1 MHLSAAA
8 ALPAGTR
15 LREQITQ
22 VTNRNEAFHGF
33 ADWLIINNPRVP

>member
-1 MHLSAAA
+1 MSE
-8 ALPAGTR
+8 PR

-33 ADWLIINNPRVP
+33 AGWLMINNPRVPRAQRIRR